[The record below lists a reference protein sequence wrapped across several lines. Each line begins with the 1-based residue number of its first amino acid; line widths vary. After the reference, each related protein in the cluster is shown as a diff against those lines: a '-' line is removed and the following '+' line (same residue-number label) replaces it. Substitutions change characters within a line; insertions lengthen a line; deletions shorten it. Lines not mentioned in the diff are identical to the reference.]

1 MATIDPDPPANAAKL
16 AATLPGTLEAVTGWT
31 EGVQAFC
38 ARHGVAARAASQ
50 AALVF
55 EEILTNLVQHGG
67 GAGLTLEASLEVTT
81 GELRGEV
88 VDDGAAFDPL
98 QVPPPDL
105 EATLEE
111 LRSRDVNVIGEP
123 FDVAVIGQRVAFIT
137 DNSGNVIEITEPG
150 TWP

>member
-1 MATIDPDPPANAAKL
+1 MATIDPDPPANAANL
-16 AATLPGTLEAVTGWT
+16 AATLPATLEAVTGWT

-38 ARHGVAARAASQ
+38 ARHGVAARAAFQ

-111 LRSRDVNVIGEP
+111 R
-123 FDVAVIGQRVAFIT
+123 AVGGLGIHLARTLT
-137 DNSGNVIEITEPG
+137 DDLAYERREGRNRLSFVKRLAQA
-150 TWP
+150 

>member
-1 MATIDPDPPANAAKL
+1 MATIDPDPPANAANL

-81 GELRGEV
+81 SELRGEV

-111 LRSRDVNVIGEP
+111 R
-123 FDVAVIGQRVAFIT
+123 AVGGLGIHLARTLT
-137 DNSGNVIEITEPG
+137 DDLAYERREGRNRLSFVKRLAEA
-150 TWP
+150 

>member
-1 MATIDPDPPANAAKL
+1 MATIDPDPPANAANL

-81 GELRGEV
+81 SELRGEV

-111 LRSRDVNVIGEP
+111 R
-123 FDVAVIGQRVAFIT
+123 AVGGLGIHLARTLT
-137 DNSGNVIEITEPG
+137 DDLAYERREGRNRLSFVKRLAQA
-150 TWP
+150 

>member
-1 MATIDPDPPANAAKL
+1 MATIDPDPPANAANL

-111 LRSRDVNVIGEP
+111 R
-123 FDVAVIGQRVAFIT
+123 AVGGLGIHLARTLT
-137 DNSGNVIEITEPG
+137 DDLAYERREGRNRLSFVKRLAQA
-150 TWP
+150 

>member
-1 MATIDPDPPANAAKL
+1 MATIDPDPPANAANL

-38 ARHGVAARAASQ
+38 ARHGVAARAATQ

-81 GELRGEV
+81 SELRGEV

-111 LRSRDVNVIGEP
+111 R
-123 FDVAVIGQRVAFIT
+123 AVGGLGIHLARTLT
-137 DNSGNVIEITEPG
+137 DDLAYERREGRNRLSFVKRLAQA
-150 TWP
+150 